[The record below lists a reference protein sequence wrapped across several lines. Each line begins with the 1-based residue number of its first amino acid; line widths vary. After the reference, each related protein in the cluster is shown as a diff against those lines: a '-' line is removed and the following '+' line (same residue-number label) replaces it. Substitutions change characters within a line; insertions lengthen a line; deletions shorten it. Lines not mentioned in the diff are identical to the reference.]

1 MIRRP
6 LLAAVCL
13 CTPLAL
19 SALVSAHVTDQSPPA
34 AQNQAGSLSPQT
46 RQRLTESL
54 NKAAAYLRQQR
65 KPDGKWEDHPGI
77 TGLAA
82 LALMNMPGVDLAAIR
97 TELKPSLDWIA

>member
-6 LLAAVCL
+6 FLVAVCL
-13 CTPLAL
+13 CTPFAL
-19 SALVSAHVTDQSPPA
+19 SAFVGAHVDDQSKPA
-34 AQNQAGSLSPQT
+34 AQNQTRLSPQT
-46 RQRLTESL
+46 RQRVTESL

-82 LALMNMPGVDLAAIR
+82 LTLMNMPGVDLAAIR